1 MKKRTFSA
9 VILLII
15 LVGSVFLGYQAFG
28 IVMLIASLIGYHEL
42 FQIKYEEKKQNIA
55 MVQLLGYFSLI
66 LLVLNDIFFSLDNN
80 ILVILQI

>member
-15 LVGSVFLGYQAFG
+15 LVGSVFFGYQAFG

-42 FQIKYEEKKQNIA
+42 FQIKYEDKRQKPHNRI
-55 MVQLLGYFSLI
+55 
-66 LLVLNDIFFSLDNN
+66 
-80 ILVILQI
+80 